1 MLIYCKT
8 LWFMKDKIQVFIPQ
22 ICVPAILSEWRNLFW
37 IKSLN
42 VQVFKYLLKVI
53 LVATH
58 LLMLL
63 MKIKTGIR
71 YNVGN
76 QAKER
81 ISKWVFLE
89 NKARQFSEKRI
100 FLTHWYAHARVRG
113 FMYVCKEDGR
123 GGVGGG
129 GRRGIRNICAR
140 IMWMTSAAIEM
151 ASFRA

>member
-1 MLIYCKT
+1 MKRNAAVLKALRILSSVMLIYCKT

-100 FLTHWYAHARVRG
+100 FLTHWYAHARVSG
-113 FMYVCKEDGR
+113 FMYVCKVLEIF
-123 GGVGGG
+123 VHVL
-129 GRRGIRNICAR
+129 CE
-140 IMWMTSAAIEM
+140 WHLPQ
-151 ASFRA
+151 

>member
-8 LWFMKDKIQVFIPQ
+8 LWFMKDKIQVFLPQ
-22 ICVPAILSEWRNLFW
+22 ICVPAIVSEWANLFW

-76 QAKER
+76 QAKGR
-81 ISKWVFLE
+81 ISKWVFRE
-89 NKARQFSEKRI
+89 NKARQFSEKRT
-100 FLTHWYAHARVRG
+100 FHTPWYAHARVRG
-113 FMYVCKEDGR
+113 FMYVCKEDG
-123 GGVGGG
+123 GEGVEVLE
-129 GRRGIRNICAR
+129 ISVHVLCE
-140 IMWMTSAAIEM
+140 WHLPH
-151 ASFRA
+151 